1 LEVARLYKLCEPPT
15 PAVSAEAD
23 TEFADDAAA
32 ITPQAIAALAAQ
44 RVVALDTVDDVFARK
59 DADPVRRPY
68 L

>member
-1 LEVARLYKLCEPPT
+1 
-15 PAVSAEAD
+15 VSAEAD

>member
-1 LEVARLYKLCEPPT
+1 M
-15 PAVSAEAD
+15 SAEAD
-23 TEFADDAAA
+23 TESADDAAA

-44 RVVALDTVDDVFARK
+44 RVVALDTVDYVFARK